1 MPEQLNDPPTEQLR
15 QDIST
20 AIEEADSQTITETL
34 EEVNVAQIADILD
47 STPPAQRQLLWP
59 NIDPEN
65 LGAVLLETGDE
76 VRQQKLD
83 SLGSQEI
90 AEIIDTL
97 PDVDDQADLILDL
110 PPEKLVT
117 VLYILD
123 KQKRENLEAL
133 LSYPEDTAGGLMNL
147 DPVTIR
153 ADVTLDVVL
162 RYLRIRGEMPRHT
175 DQLFVTDRYDVYQGV
190 LSLNNLLTNDTEIK
204 VSELM
209 NRDIAPLDA
218 NMIDDDVAKV
228 FEDND
233 LISAAVVDENGKL
246 LGRITVDDVVDV
258 IREEGDS
265 SVLSMAGLHEDE
277 DLFSPIWRSTRRRA
291 VWLGFN
297 LLTAFLAAGVIGLFE
312 ATLDKIVALAILITI
327 VPSMGGIAGSQTLT
341 LVIRGL
347 ALGQLGTSNFKSLV
361 HKEILVGF
369 LNGLLWAL
377 VVAAFTIIWFQDF
390 EIAVIIGIAL
400 IINLLAGAFAGA
412 LVPIVLRRM
421 GIDPALAGSVVL
433 TTFTDV
439 IGVVAFLGLATIVL
453 L

>member
-1 MPEQLNDPPTEQLR
+1 MSEQLTEQQTEQLR

-20 AIEEADSQTITETL
+20 ALDESDNQTVAETL
-34 EEVNVAQIADILD
+34 EEINVAQIADILD
-47 STPPAQRQLLWP
+47 STPPAQRELLWP
-59 NIDPEN
+59 NISHQH

-76 VRQQKLD
+76 VRQQKLE
-83 SLGSQEI
+83 SLESREI
-90 AEIIDTL
+90 AAIIDTL
-97 PDVDDQADLILDL
+97 VDVDDQADLILDL
-110 PPEKLVT
+110 PPEKLVS

-123 KQKRENLEAL
+123 TQKREKLESL
-133 LSYPEDTAGGLMNL
+133 LSYPDDTAGGLMNL

-162 RYLRIRGEMPRHT
+162 RYLRIRGELPTHT
-175 DQLFVTDRYDVYQGV
+175 DQLFVTDRYDVFQGV
-190 LSLNNLLTNDTEIK
+190 LPLNELLTRDTETRVAEIM
-204 VSELM
+204 S
-209 NRDIAPLDA
+209 RDIKALDA
-218 NMIDDDVAKV
+218 NMEDDEVARL
-228 FEDND
+228 FEDHD
-233 LISAAVVDENGKL
+233 LISAAVVDEGGKL
-246 LGRITVDDVVDV
+246 LGRITIDDVVDV
-258 IREEGDS
+258 IREEGDTS
-265 SVLSMAGLHEDE
+265 MLSMAGLHEDE

-297 LLTAFLAAGVIGLFE
+297 LLTAFLAAAVIGLFE
-312 ATLDKIVALAILITI
+312 ATLDKIVALAILLTI

-347 ALGQLGTSNFKSLV
+347 ALGQLGTSNFNSLV
-361 HKEILVGF
+361 RKEISVGL

-390 EIAVIIGIAL
+390 QIAAIIGVAL
-400 IINLLAGAFAGA
+400 IINLLAGAVAGA
-412 LVPIVLRRM
+412 IIPIILRRM

-439 IGVVAFLGLATIVL
+439 IGVLAFLGLATAVL